1 MSLRKIIVILV
12 LLLAAGGGVYFQKFR
27 TPAGMEHGMP
37 PGIGGAAPVGVAE
50 VIVRDVNAWNEFSGR
65 LTAVDQVDIRPRV
78 SGTVEQIHFTDGAMV
93 AKDDLLFTIDQKPY
107 QAALKQAEG
116 ALASAQAQANLA
128 RTQYKRSEN
137 LIGEKV
143 ITQRS
148 FDESKSAVGVA
159 EANLKAALA
168 ALDVAK
174 LSLDYTLVKS
184 PIAGKVGRAEITVG
198 NLVETA
204 MGAPMLTTVVS
215 LTPIYAD
222 FEMDEDSFL
231 KYVQTAAAD
240 VTKIPA
246 ELVMG
251 DDAKPHVGHI
261 ESFDNKLNAAT
272 GTIRVRA
279 VFNNAGGTLVPGLFA
294 RVRMGS
300 AAQTKSILITDRAVG
315 TDQDKKFVLVAGADN
330 KVQYRPVVLGTSIDG
345 LRVVEN
351 GLAAGEKIVV
361 NGLQRA
367 RPGSEITPEIVPMD
381 SPEPSPMQAPPQ
393 ESK

>member
-12 LLLAAGGGVYFQKFR
+12 LLFAAGGGVYFLKFR
-27 TPAGMEHGMP
+27 TPAGMGHGMP
-37 PGIGGAAPVGVAE
+37 PDMMGAAPVGVAE

-65 LTAVDQVDIRPRV
+65 LTAVDQVEIRPRV
-78 SGTVEQIHFTDGAMV
+78 SGTVEQIHFADGATV
-93 AKDDLLFTIDQKPY
+93 AKGDLLFTIDQKPY

-128 RTQYKRSEN
+128 RTQYKRSQN

-159 EANLKAALA
+159 EANLKGALA

-174 LSLDYTLVKS
+174 LNLDYTLVKS
-184 PIAGKVGRAEITVG
+184 PIAGKIGRAEITAG

-215 LTPIYAD
+215 LSPIYAD
-222 FEMDEDSFL
+222 FEMDEESFL
-231 KYVQTAAAD
+231 KFVQTSAAD

-246 ELVMG
+246 QLVMG
-251 DDAKPHVGHI
+251 DDVKPHVGHI
-261 ESFDNKLNAAT
+261 QSFDNKLNAAT

-279 VFNNAGGTLVPGLFA
+279 VFDNEGGSLVPGLFA

-300 AAQTKSILITDRAVG
+300 AAQTKSVLITDRAVG
-315 TDQDKKFVLVAGADN
+315 TDQDKKFVMVVGTDN
-330 KVQYRPVVLGTSIDG
+330 KVQYRPVTLGATIDG
-345 LRVVEN
+345 LRIVEN

-367 RPGSEITPEIVPMD
+367 RPGSEIAPEIVPMD
-381 SPEPSPMQAPPQ
+381 APPPAPMQAPQ
-393 ESK
+393 